1 MKIYHSWFFLP
12 LLKKIN
18 PIYFKMKKTKLFV
31 ALALV
36 LGALTLVGCKKDP
49 KDDFVLKEDTWLCFN
64 VDKNTMKADEIPT
77 ITPLPKDQNLTP
89 RQMIQVASRIDVT
102 TSKETWR
109 GDLPV
114 EDYMKDFK
122 NCRIKRS
129 PYCIIGPRTLMIDGK
144 LVEKFIFDD
153 WFITTRDMVLTAKV
167 TPELGLEPK
176 EIIGYIPNAT
186 MEKAEKTIREAWAKG
201 DKEAMYKF
209 FNDAYTII
217 PIREGAYNKLKEE
230 GKL

>member
-49 KDDFVLKEDTWLCFN
+49 KDDFVLKEDTWLYLN

-89 RQMIQVASRIDVT
+89 RQMIQVAIGVVVT
-102 TSKETWR
+102 TSEGTR
-109 GDLPV
+109 SGGISV
-114 EDYMKDFK
+114 EDYMKDFE
-122 NCRIKRS
+122 NCRIKMD
-129 PYCIIGPRTLMIDGK
+129 PYNIIAPYPFMIDGK
-144 LVEKFIFDD
+144 RVDKFILKD
-153 WFITTRDMVLTAKV
+153 WFITTRDMVLVAIH
-167 TPELGLEPK
+167 TPELGLEPG

-186 MEKAEKTIREAWAKG
+186 MEKAERDIREAWAKG
-201 DKEAMYKF
+201 DNEAVYKF
-209 FNDAYTII
+209 FNDAYTFI
-217 PIREGAYNKLKEE
+217 PIRKGAYEKLKEE